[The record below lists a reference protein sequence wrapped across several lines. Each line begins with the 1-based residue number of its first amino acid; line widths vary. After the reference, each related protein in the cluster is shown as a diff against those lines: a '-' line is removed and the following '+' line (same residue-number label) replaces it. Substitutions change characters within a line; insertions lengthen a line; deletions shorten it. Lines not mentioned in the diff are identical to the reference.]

1 MMDYILTASR
11 RNLAYGTML
20 LEDIEDARMC
30 DQSGTLVNHPAW
42 IVGHIV
48 GSYDVIA
55 KLLGLPEAMPKE
67 WAGLFGWGKGPVADR
82 SLYPSKAELVAAF
95 AGQHE
100 RIAAAL
106 AAASPE
112 TLARPIENEMM
123 RKFAPRVG
131 DAAVGLATCH
141 EAIHLGQLSAWRVAM
156 GMPLKA

>member
-55 KLLGLPEAMPKE
+55 KLLQQQVL
-67 WAGLFGWGKGPVADR
+67 W
-82 SLYPSKAELVAAF
+82 KAE
-95 AGQHE
+95 
-100 RIAAAL
+100 
-106 AAASPE
+106 S
-112 TLARPIENEMM
+112 
-123 RKFAPRVG
+123 
-131 DAAVGLATCH
+131 C
-141 EAIHLGQLSAWRVAM
+141 EAIAV
-156 GMPLKA
+156 